1 MRGLQ
6 PWVVSL
12 VGASLLVLA
21 SRSGLACSPPPYDPW
36 FVAHLQI
43 DGAALPPDIVL
54 SGRPP
59 LGIMIQN
66 ESASTLQVEVPAGAG
81 RMRRISVEPGGNQT
95 ASLAAAATGFVA
107 RDDRPDGVQ
116 VPPPEHFE
124 LRVLHGE
131 SAIPVPVVIHY
142 ELNHGYRAGMYARG
156 VADCGALYEGMFDA
170 DSDAPVVWTEPAKP
184 RNLWFGEASQR
195 RAVVA
200 LSVFLAALLVVVRVR
215 RGRAWGPSVSS

>member
-21 SRSGLACSPPPYDPW
+21 SRSGLACSEPSPDPW

-43 DGAALPPDIVL
+43 DGAALPPDILL

-81 RMRRISVEPGGNQT
+81 WMRRISVEPGGNQT
-95 ASLAAAATGFVA
+95 ASLAATGFVA
-107 RDDRPDGVQ
+107 
-116 VPPPEHFE
+116 
-124 LRVLHGE
+124 
-131 SAIPVPVVIHY
+131 S
-142 ELNHGYRAGMYARG
+142 ARG
-156 VADCGALYEGMFDA
+156 LAACETVYERILDG
-170 DSDAPVVWTEPAKP
+170 DSDAPAVWAEPAKP
-184 RNLWFGEASQR
+184 RNL
-195 RAVVA
+195 
-200 LSVFLAALLVVVRVR
+200 
-215 RGRAWGPSVSS
+215 